1 MSKREIK
8 GLRGLKGFNSL
19 SDAEYAQWKKENS
32 RYLGKYSTY
41 QQEEELY
48 NTQRFVKSY
57 GKEAAKKLSYS
68 QRLAVEKH
76 DIVQDAFFKEF
87 NPYFNDDKNS
97 VGPNGDLYDASKGL
111 GADFEKYNAM
121 SDEGKIQL
129 LESGYLTN
137 SELDANIKAKQKRAE
152 DLYINSG
159 FAGTEA
165 GAAGLYSYFKSKDSQ
180 EKFDRERN
188 AKIIEKIYNEDL
200 KKRTSELKPIE
211 DQYYTENILKM
222 SDDEVNAAFM
232 KIAKPAEGGGP
243 AYIFSAYFNDDG
255 TSSEDE
261 TKNFSIDDKR
271 HFLAKK
277 VVYNHFLGPE
287 AGYEALNNE
296 AKEYLN
302 EHQSWATYTGLLAK
316 DIAIGAASYT
326 ADKWNGVRKL
336 TLLGQN
342 ATVYMTNDGQ
352 VVPTAD
358 VKNDGE
364 HAFYEAN
371 GQRIPVHQ
379 QTLSL
384 MALDDMGKDENG
396 EDRGKFNN
404 AQFWTDAE
412 RFGTIDEEE
421 LAQYKKLGF
430 SPYKVVYKPGD
441 ETDLWYE
448 ALKTTSFAL
457 ADMGSNFI
465 PVFSAKLGANMIAKA
480 AQITGVMSKAM
491 QVTGKTLAYTG
502 KIGQKAAPILS
513 AVGMG
518 NTTSRGLFGETF
530 TGNLQQL
537 EQSVADQ
544 ASKEVHNL
552 YTNDEE
558 YRAQFDLE
566 VEQEYQQLLAEH
578 KKQAG
583 RQSTG
588 EGVVINFDLSN
599 NPEFLEGLK
608 SQAKMSVIN
617 RKTSEWIDNFKSSEK
632 YGDALQEAA
641 ESASDAAFTSSLIT
655 AAKSTI
661 ANYNWR
667 RYLFKTPT
675 ELAASYN
682 KKAIEGIGEVTN
694 AAGKKRLTSKFDF
707 STIGGKSKEFAK
719 IAGAQIFENAFDEVA
734 DETIIGG
741 SREINDDRMSQYIQ
755 GLYGGKARETRY
767 AVLEGLASYFQGSMA
782 TLGSEDTWRAGIV
795 GGLSSVTNFTPNLS
809 SLIAT
814 KDFKQTWK
822 NSSFGEKANMLLANG
837 ILNEYYAKKQGQS
850 QLRNTVDLVNKILDE
865 NNDFEAIDRAI
876 ALDMATIDATNPA
889 DANALSFLKAVQAI
903 DMLNAFKEDKEI
915 ARVGQESTVMQKA
928 MTAIEKL
935 SDPSKLTEEETAD
948 YLSQYYASNP
958 TVAQSEDQDKTAL
971 QELQQRAIKLQEAS
985 ETYADIENTLG
996 QVEKSRGTR
1005 LPNQV
1010 RARLVHRLT
1019 LDKFLTDRTAELEE
1033 KITGVSTPSTSESS
1047 LASYGSKQYQES
1059 HVRSTEAIIKKVE
1072 REISNAEKEYH
1083 EAFTD
1088 LSAYTSSFQANFDST
1103 RESELQNAVDN
1114 ARIQLEHLNN
1124 IKSGLTLQLER
1135 FSEQVPSVRDLEG
1148 NVIETRT
1155 TAKTTDQVIPANEI
1169 IRMNPQDRARML
1181 DKANYNKYSDAQK
1194 VEIDKLRNE
1203 LTVKDPSLLQDIQ
1216 EQANLT
1222 RRIEA
1227 NRRAYATMLEN
1238 PEAAAYQFESDEA
1251 RQALQAK
1258 ANHLDRVATSIAEG
1272 LKKVVEQSQIKGED
1286 IDAIGNA
1293 VYKNL
1298 RVLNKDILEYMH
1310 DSDNMGITGLSSIYR
1325 EIEDA
1330 KDWSDMVTDMSSIID
1345 TMGMEDGQKKAF
1357 TKNLDTILDNTRT
1370 KAEVLD
1376 ELGKVV
1382 ESSSVET
1389 SAKIPFEQLLSGL
1402 EQLWNQRAS
1411 TTSMTRE
1418 ERQAAQEEYKKKA
1431 AEEAKRKQEAEEAAR
1446 AEAEKK
1452 AAEAAAAGVTEDD
1465 TDTSNDKDAELA
1477 ANGLT
1482 DKDLTTDNESTLTPE
1497 QIAQGVAEG
1506 EDVNLDSPTLEEQA
1520 AAEPDKV
1527 DVRPAPKDDAS
1538 DQGNNLVSSNTN
1550 LLGNSMYGYDLDPL
1564 KHHGIQVPRKG
1575 KDING
1580 VPDKM
1585 SKYFQWMES
1594 AGIKLQDI
1602 IDEELRE
1609 IIELDPDVY
1618 PLFVK
1623 FEKNATNDDAMSD
1636 FPLLV
1641 VEYTSDI
1648 ANIHNNKNGGV
1659 LTSGGKQYLVIG
1671 TLGFPTGTGKGAQ
1684 GSMFR
1689 DVLNKSPRKPFFDA
1703 NPSERFF
1710 VNKNMHTK
1718 IHGLTAGRIV
1728 RQLATDSEV
1737 QIRTISELLS
1747 DEARNPKGL
1756 TIGDL
1761 KWGIQYDNKLAVVNV
1776 SDRNIVYPP
1785 SDGASNLGSVFLL
1798 VEAANGNY
1806 IPAYIRPVRFTELRE
1821 GKLKTQLEDLFK
1833 ELASSDYTK
1842 RYKAIKQL
1850 VQFLNLSQSGDN
1862 ILIGTKDKPTVSIV
1876 KEGVI
1881 RRTFNLSNPN
1891 ENIFGQNGLIETLKE
1906 ADFRVNITTS
1916 TLSDVTSLEMFD
1928 EAGALTTDLAKLE
1941 TSGASYNVYGI
1952 DAEGNP
1958 IITAPI
1964 ENQAPT
1970 LEAGSDLAK
1979 AQKKL
1984 DSEQMGNVIYRKNE
1998 NGNWITDT
2006 DQLVTDPILIEQLN
2020 YKNLIRTKDLKPDK
2034 TIGMDEIFVINRD
2047 TNNPHVLVRRRG
2059 TQIFAMS
2066 KEGAIKTI
2074 NEINAELT
2082 EKARQERLKKELET
2096 EASNDEAIRNMSEED
2111 KQRAIEGADSVDL
2124 GLEETLTEKQIAEQM
2139 LGNFE
2144 EEATPQQKTA
2154 EELIER
2160 IFADTADI
2168 QLSEDGSTYIDSSG
2182 KHYARVTS
2190 IIAADEFSDGRF
2202 EADNPWGL
2210 PSTTIGT
2217 GIDEFV
2223 RDFFANK
2230 LGNMDNLADR
2240 YPNASNEQLQA
2251 FAKQLTKLREDF
2263 NRRGLTIIPRD
2274 VTVTG
2279 TVEVKTKSGEK
2290 KVIDVAGTLDLLAYD
2305 KDGNFYIFDMKTNRS
2320 VPKGESGRKKGA
2332 KWSKQLSLYKQ
2343 LLQEKYGAVVK
2354 ELSVIPI
2361 QVDYPAPK
2369 GWGNATTEYTKKGN
2383 QLYADGKEYRMA
2395 EPILH
2400 DIIPLP
2406 ETSLNIDYSKL
2417 TPAEQAMVRTIP
2429 DVAPTKDKEA
2439 SIVQSEPV
2447 KTSEDINST
2456 GNKSLAELQSKK
2468 TLDTASAIINS
2479 REFGRRARNL
2489 LRTKF
2494 PDMPKKS
2501 VELES
2506 FLQSKGIATTGI
2518 TDVEQWLKMIEEC
2531 R

>member
-32 RYLGKYSTY
+32 KYLGKYSTY

-188 AKIIEKIYNEDL
+188 TKIIEKIYNEDL

-277 VVYNHFLGPE
+277 VVYDHFLGPE

-302 EHQSWATYTGLLAK
+302 DHQSWVTYTGLLAK

-364 HAFYEAN
+364 HAFYEIN

-396 EDRGKFNN
+396 EDRGWFNN
-404 AQFWTDAE
+404 TQFWTDAE
-412 RFGTIDEEE
+412 RFGTMDEEE

-457 ADMGSNFI
+457 ADMGANFI
-465 PVFSAKLGANMIAKA
+465 PVGSATLGTNMIAKA
-480 AQITGVMSKAM
+480 AQITGAMSKAM

-537 EQSVADQ
+537 EQSVVEQ
-544 ASKEVHNL
+544 ANKEVHNL

-558 YRAQFDLE
+558 YRAQFDQE

-578 KKQAG
+578 KKQVG

-667 RYLFKTPT
+667 RYLFKTPA

-755 GLYGGKARETRY
+755 GLYGGKAKETRY

-850 QLRNTVDLVNKILDE
+850 QLRNTVNLVNKILDE

-935 SDPSKLTEEETAD
+935 SDPSKLTKEETAD

-985 ETYADIENTLG
+985 EVYADIENTLG

-1005 LPNQV
+1005 LPIQV

-1019 LDKFLTDRTAELEE
+1019 LDKFLTDRTAELEK
-1033 KITGVSTPSTSESS
+1033 KITGASTPSTSEST

-1059 HVRSTEAIIKKVE
+1059 HVRATDIIIKKVE
-1072 REISNAEKEYH
+1072 REISNAEKELA
-1083 EAFTD
+1083 EANENMAD
-1088 LSAYTSSFQANFDST
+1088 YNST
-1103 RESELQNAVDN
+1103 PQDDPGFIRKENLQKALDN

-1135 FSEQVPSVRDLEG
+1135 FSEQVPIAWTLEG
-1148 NVIETRT
+1148 DVIDTRT
-1155 TAKTTDQVIPANEI
+1155 TAKTTDQVISADEI
-1169 IRMNPQDRARML
+1169 LRLNPQDRARML

-1194 VEIDKLRNE
+1194 IEIDKLRNE
-1203 LTVKDPSLLQDIQ
+1203 LMIKDPALLYNIQ
-1216 EQANLT
+1216 EQADLT
-1222 RRIEA
+1222 QRINA

-1251 RQALQAK
+1251 KQALQAK
-1258 ANHLDRVATSIAEG
+1258 ANHLDRVVTTIAEG
-1272 LKKVVEQSQIKGED
+1272 LKKVVEQSRAKGED
-1286 IDAIGNA
+1286 IETIEKAI
-1293 VYKNL
+1293 YKNL

-1310 DSDNMGITGLSSIYR
+1310 DSYNLGIELSTIYR
-1325 EIEDA
+1325 EIHDA
-1330 KDWSDMVTDMSSIID
+1330 LDWSDMVTDMSSIID
-1345 TMGMEDGQKKAF
+1345 TMGMEEGQKNAF

-1382 ESSSVET
+1382 ESSSVEA

-1431 AEEAKRKQEAEEAAR
+1431 VEEAKRKQEAEEAAR

-1452 AAEAAAAGVTEDD
+1452 AAEAAAAGITEDD

-1538 DQGNNLVSSNTN
+1538 DQGNNLPSSGTN

-1564 KHHGIQVPRKG
+1564 KHHGKQVPRKG
-1575 KDING
+1575 KNING

-1623 FEKNATNDDAMSD
+1623 FERNATNDDAMSD

-1648 ANIHNNKNGGV
+1648 ASIHNDKNGGV

-1718 IHGLTAGRIV
+1718 IHGLTAGRLV
-1728 RQLATDSEV
+1728 RQLTTDSEV

-1756 TIGDL
+1756 TMGDL

-1776 SDRNIVYPP
+1776 SDRNTVYPP

-1842 RYKAIKQL
+1842 RYEAIKQL
-1850 VQFLNLSQSGDN
+1850 VQLLNLSQSGDN

-1876 KEGVI
+1876 KEGEI
-1881 RRTFNLSNPN
+1881 RRTFNLANPN
-1891 ENIFGQNGLIETLKE
+1891 ENIFGQNGLIETLKG

-2034 TIGMDEIFVINRD
+2034 TIGMDEIFIINRD
-2047 TNNPHVLVRRRG
+2047 TNSPHVLVRRRG

-2111 KQRAIEGADSVDL
+2111 KQRAIEGTESVDL

-2154 EELIER
+2154 EELVER

-2168 QLSEDGSTYIDSSG
+2168 QLSEDGSTYIDSNG
-2182 KHYARVTS
+2182 EHYARVTS

-2251 FAKQLTKLREDF
+2251 FAKQLEKLREDF

-2279 TVEVKTKSGEK
+2279 TVEVKTKSGDK

-2305 KDGNFYIFDMKTNRS
+2305 KNGNFYIFDMKTNRS

-2395 EPILH
+2395 EPVLH

-2406 ETSLNIDYSKL
+2406 ETSLSIDYFKL
-2417 TPAEQAMVRTIP
+2417 TLVEQAMVRTVA

-2439 SIVQSEPV
+2439 PVVQSEPV

-2468 TLDTASAIINS
+2468 TLDTALAILKS
-2479 REFGRRARNL
+2479 KEFGKRARDL
-2489 LRTKF
+2489 LKSKF
-2494 PDMPKKS
+2494 PDMPSKVS
-2501 VELES
+2501 ELER

-2531 R
+2531 K